1 MKMKLGLKAKNLT
14 IVSVLLLVV
23 LGAYTFGAPSF
34 ATVSSA
40 DSHSTGVLPFTHV
53 FYIMM
58 ENQGVSNIVG
68 SSNAPYINQLI
79 NTYGYD
85 NNYYGVTH
93 TSLPNYVAA
102 ISGNNWASFNDDPT
116 QMFNHTNIVDQLVAH
131 HISWKAY
138 MESMPSVGFTGYW
151 YPDNLPSGTSP
162 STTPSNA
169 LYAKKH
175 NPFMLF
181 NDIAGNPARTSNV
194 VPLTQLTIDL
204 NTNNVPQFVWIT
216 PNVCNDMHGQPSGE
230 GATCPYSDTTG
241 LIQDGNNFLQQWVT
255 AIMSSKAWTGNS
267 VIFINWDEAEYP
279 SSSATP
285 QQIAAFTAAG
295 PDAPVAPASAF
306 TSIGLP
312 APSSGAGVMGGGNVP
327 LIVISRLSPQ
337 HVVLNTWA
345 DHYSILRTIE
355 ASWNLGYLG
364 MASDGA
370 QVQTLSGF
378 FQQGRYNGFGFGLSL
393 ASADAAYLELA
404 RLKA

>member
-1 MKMKLGLKAKNLT
+1 MSKLERKKSLT
-14 IVSVLLLVV
+14 IVTAALLASIAILA
-23 LGAYTFGAPSF
+23 LGVPEI
-34 ATVSSA
+34 ATSSSA
-40 DSHSTGVLPFTHV
+40 HAGSDGNTVPPFTHV

-58 ENQGVSNIVG
+58 ENTGVDQIVG

-85 NNYYGVTH
+85 TNYYGVTH

-116 QMFNHTNIVDQLVAH
+116 QMFNHTNIVDQLDAH

-138 MESMPSVGFTGYW
+138 MESMPSVGYTGYW
-151 YPDNLPSGTSP
+151 YPDNLPNGTSP
-162 STTPSNA
+162 STTPPNA

-181 NDIAGNPARTSNV
+181 NDIADNPARTSNV

-204 NTNNVPQFVWIT
+204 NTNNVPQFVWIS
-216 PNVCNDMHGQPSGE
+216 PNVCNDMHGQPSGQ
-230 GATCPYSDTTG
+230 GNTCPYSDSSG

-267 VIFINWDEAEYP
+267 VIFINWDETEYVYT
-279 SSSATP
+279 TP
-285 QQIAAFTAAG
+285 QQIASFLAPG
-295 PDAPVAPASAF
+295 PDAPMAPASAF
-306 TSIGLP
+306 TSLGLP

-355 ASWNLGYLG
+355 MSWNLGYLG
-364 MASDGA
+364 MASDA
-370 QVQTLSGF
+370 SQVQALTGF
-378 FQQGRYNGFGFGLSL
+378 FQYSVHQHYGFSIVQAIESSALESMRRY
-393 ASADAAYLELA
+393 
-404 RLKA
+404 